1 MKIGCQTFTW
11 EMLEDHSSWST
22 ESIVA
27 AIGDAGYQ
35 GIEITSNMIGR
46 FERDPDGFRQL
57 LADNSLAFI
66 AYAFS
71 TSDGFTVAAKA
82 DDELE
87 QIDAAMDF
95 LAEFPGTILSLGCP
109 TDHHGVGDAAAIE
122 VAASIFN
129 RAGALGRNRGVPVA
143 FHPSSHHGSV
153 VVNRAQYEAIMRATD
168 PALVK
173 WVPDTGHI
181 VRGSQ
186 VVVETLTMFEDRI
199 AYVHLK
205 DASPKGWMMMGSGLC
220 DIPGVIS
227 HLRDRLGFDG
237 WLVAEEEAE
246 EAGRD
251 PGAAVAVNRKYL
263 SSLIQ

>member
-1 MKIGCQTFTW
+1 MQIGCQTFTW
-11 EMLEDHSSWST
+11 EMLEDRGPWTT
-22 ESIVA
+22 ESIVT

-35 GIEITSNMIGR
+35 GIEITNNMIGR
-46 FERDPDGFRQL
+46 FDRDADAFRTL
-57 LADNSLAFI
+57 LADKSLSFI

-71 TSDGFTVAAKA
+71 TPDGFTVAQKA

-87 QIDAAMDF
+87 RIDAAMDF
-95 LAEFPGTILSLGCP
+95 LSAFPGTILSLGCP
-109 TDHHGVGDAAAIE
+109 TDHNGIGDEAAIE
-122 VAASIFN
+122 VGASIFN
-129 RAGALGRNRGVPVA
+129 RAGELGRKRGIPVA

-153 VVNRAQYEAIMRATD
+153 VVTRRQYEAIMRATD

-186 VVVETLTMFEDRI
+186 DVLETLTLFHDRI

-205 DASPKGWMMMGSGLC
+205 DASPTGWMMLGSGTC
-220 DIPGVIS
+220 DIPAVVR
-227 HLRDRLGFDG
+227 HLRDRIGFDG

-246 EAGRD
+246 EAGRN

-263 SSLIQ
+263 SSLVQ

>member
-11 EMLEDHSSWST
+11 EMLENRTQWST
-22 ESIVA
+22 ESIVT
-27 AIGDAGYQ
+27 AIGDGGYQ
-35 GIEITSNMIGR
+35 GIEITNTMIGR
-46 FERDPDGFRQL
+46 FDRDPDGFRQL
-57 LADNSLAFI
+57 LADTSLSFI

-71 TSDGFTVAAKA
+71 TPDGFTVAEKA
-82 DDELE
+82 DDELGHV
-87 QIDAAMDF
+87 DAAMDF
-95 LAEFPGTILSLGCP
+95 LAAFPGTILSLGCP
-109 TDHHGVGDAAAIE
+109 TDHHRIGDEAAINT
-122 VAASIFN
+122 AASIFN
-129 RAGALGRNRGVPVA
+129 RAGELGRDRGIPVA

-153 VVNRAQYEAIMRATD
+153 VVNRRQYEAIMRATD

-186 VVVETLTMFEDRI
+186 DVAETLTKFKDRI

-205 DASPKGWMMMGSGLC
+205 DASPTGWMMMGSGAC
-220 DIPGVIS
+220 DIPGVVG
-227 HLRDRLGFDG
+227 HLRDSLGFDG

-246 EAGRD
+246 EAGQD
-251 PGAAVAVNRKYL
+251 PGAAVAKNLKYL